1 MTNDWEG
8 WWARKKVRIIRGYLG
23 GFAENGS
30 DQEGCVERYK
40 EEEGVALDI
49 TNGGNHGQNF
59 LTTFEYVII
68 IIIIFLQ
75 IIVVAFQLMSYFLL
89 LKYLLFTVLIVVY
102 LFWLVLTL

>member
-8 WWARKKVRIIRGYLG
+8 WWARKKVRIICSYLG

-30 DQEGCVERYK
+30 DQEGCDERYK
-40 EEEGVALDI
+40 EQEGVALDI

-59 LTTFEYVII
+59 LTTSEYVIVYF
-68 IIIIFLQ
+68 FLQ

>member
-30 DQEGCVERYK
+30 DQEGCDERYK

-68 IIIIFLQ
+68 IIII
-75 IIVVAFQLMSYFLL
+75 IIIIFANYSSGF
-89 LKYLLFTVLIVVY
+89 
-102 LFWLVLTL
+102 